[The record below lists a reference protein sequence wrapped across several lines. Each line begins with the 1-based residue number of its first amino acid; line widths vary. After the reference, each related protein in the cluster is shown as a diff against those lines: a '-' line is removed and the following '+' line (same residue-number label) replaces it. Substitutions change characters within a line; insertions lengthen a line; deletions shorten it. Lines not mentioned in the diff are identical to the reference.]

1 MIHTKDER
9 YSRIDLLR
17 DTDSYIKF
25 LEGQGVSAGDRV
37 LLTSENSYSFIVSFF
52 ALIRL
57 DCSVVLVDCMMGEKE
72 IKRII
77 ESSGAKICISDR
89 SLPSLQTPVILLSI
103 KRENNVHSLNRNWT
117 FELWSERKDA
127 LILFTSGSSGSSKG
141 IIKSGFSFLENLKRT
156 MDVMGYDRKDVLL
169 PLIPFTHFY
178 GLSILFIWWYAE
190 CELVLD
196 NYRKVR
202 STIKAIE
209 EHKVTVVDGV
219 PSTYYVLN
227 QLMKKRVEIQNGI
240 RDSKV
245 RMWCIGGSPLSSKL
259 AEDFFTLTGQHLLDG
274 YGLSE
279 VGNISLNTS
288 DYHKGC
294 GLPLKEIDLKIVNE
308 NSKEVLNGET
318 GEIWVKTPGLMEG
331 YLNQS
336 EETEKAILDG
346 WFRTND
352 LGYLD
357 AAGHLFV
364 IGRKGEA
371 FLRKGYIIYPASI
384 EKSIAD
390 SLGLKAKVIT
400 FVDARKDSYV
410 LLMIEAPPEDEKR
423 LKKIIMN
430 EIEAMYQ
437 PDKIVFLEYFPYLP
451 NGKIDSHL
459 LNCLALNWKN
469 QRKEGKS

>member
-1 MIHTKDER
+1 MDVG
-9 YSRIDLLR
+9 
-17 DTDSYIKF
+17 SYIKF
-25 LEGQGVSAGDRV
+25 LEGQGVSAGDRI
-37 LLTSENSYSFIVSFF
+37 LMTSENSYPFIVSFF
-52 ALIRL
+52 ALIGL

-72 IKRII
+72 INRII

-89 SLPSLQTPVILLSI
+89 SLPSINTPVILLSI
-103 KRENNVHSLNRNWT
+103 KRESKVNPPDRSWT
-117 FELWSERKDA
+117 FEPWSERKDA
-127 LILFTSGSSGSSKG
+127 LILFTSGSSGNSKG
-141 IIKSGFSFLENLKRT
+141 IIKSGFSFLNNLKET
-156 MDVMGYDRKDVLL
+156 MDVMGYYRSDVLL

-227 QLMKKRVEIQNGI
+227 QLMKKKVEIQNGI

-259 AEDFFTLTGQHLLDG
+259 AEDFFILTGQHLLDG

-279 VGNISLNTS
+279 VGNVALNTS

-294 GLPLKEIDLKIVNE
+294 GLPLKDIKIKVVNE
-308 NSKEVLNGET
+308 NNMEVQNGET
-318 GEIWVKTPGLMEG
+318 GEILVKTPGLMEG
-331 YLNQS
+331 YLNLS
-336 EETEKAILDG
+336 EETEKATLDG
-346 WFRTND
+346 WFKTND

-410 LLMIEAPPEDEKR
+410 LLMIEAPPKEEKR
-423 LKKIIMN
+423 FKKIIMN
-430 EIEAMYQ
+430 EIEPMYQ
-437 PDKIVFLEYFPYLP
+437 PDKIVFLENFPYLP
-451 NGKIDSHL
+451 NGKIDSRS
-459 LNCLALNWKN
+459 LNYMALNWKN
-469 QRKEGKS
+469 QRRGIKI